1 MRLESKN
8 LINNSTN
15 FRGLKAPTA
24 DELEAIKK
32 LVGQNVGDFQ
42 DTLIKSIKSKSPNLV
57 KKIGDFEYVSDFSI
71 WRKIANTVGD
81 IALAPMD
88 LLDFIAKKLP
98 KSSLNNLELLKR
110 YRNHVQLINEVN
122 AFQGLQENTLKI
134 IRNYKNG
141 AEKVLSENGNEKIKN
156 TISEKTGENI
166 VEALNRQMSNSIA
179 DYDTKKER
187 FITRL
192 ISGFT
197 AAIFLGNDFYNKA
210 IQKGKNTQEANKEKH
225 TKQMQEVKENICEGI
240 LQFGALACFSKWVNK
255 SVWAPAIITA
265 LIGLISRIV
274 SRKMSNMPLGRI
286 KIPNSSNKLTF
297 NEFQE
302 KIKSNEADKL
312 FEKKTETK
320 NKAKKPLLC
329 LENIIGFCSLSIL
342 AGYALR
348 FGKSHVDLSKI
359 KDKLT
364 SKLNVDNIKITNDI
378 IAKKDDLAELASILE
393 KDEKSYLV
401 NKIRKIIDKSDENIN
416 LGSDYATKKIF
427 GVEVNNLGLKKMATS
442 LFDFAKEVLLYPYK
456 IARKLEYSIT
466 KTPEPKEVDL
476 KDIYNIKNIYLRFMD
491 FKEKYGN
498 DEEKLYK
505 EFTDYLNKMLA
516 TSNNMKSSS
525 STDNSKI
532 AVIAQTLGTLTGIWF
547 NMNDEYNLSVRNG
560 STKYEAEK
568 DARLRGVNKFLR
580 MSVQVIISG
589 SLNKL
594 FLKQYNNSLLKA
606 GGVVALSTFLT
617 DVASRI
623 LSGMPNKKMTKE
635 EIDNY
640 QKEHKEG
647 IMSWYYKGID
657 KIAS

>member
-98 KSSLNNLELLKR
+98 NSSLNNLELLKR

-166 VEALNRQMSNSIA
+166 VEALNTQMSNSIA

-274 SRKMSNMPLGRI
+274 SRKASNMPLGRI

-320 NKAKKPLLC
+320 NKTKKPLLC

-348 FGKSHVDLSKI
+348 FGKNHVDLSKI

-442 LFDFAKEVLLYPYK
+442 LFDFAKELLLYPYK